1 MTAFL
6 LVGSRPP
13 GGPERSP
20 ALAARDA
27 AALTT
32 WHQGLRRWGLV
43 RSIALPDDRQAS
55 ASETLLC
62 LIVQVSGTDAAE
74 RLAER
79 WERLGGYRVTV
90 LRLLDATGGRRAR

>member
-6 LVGSRPP
+6 LVGSRRP

-32 WHQGLRRWGLV
+32 WHQGLRCWGLV
-43 RSIALPDDRQAS
+43 RSIGVPDQDAS
-55 ASETLLC
+55 TGETLLC
-62 LIVQVSGTDAAE
+62 LIVQVSGAEAAE
-74 RLAER
+74 RLATR
-79 WERLGGYRVTV
+79 WEQLGGYRVTV
-90 LRLLDATGGRRAR
+90 LALHDATGRRRAI

>member
-6 LVGSRPP
+6 LVGSRGP

-43 RSIALPDDRQAS
+43 RSIAVPDQDAS
-55 ASETLLC
+55 ADETLLC
-62 LIVQVSGTDAAE
+62 LILQVSGAEAAE
-74 RLAER
+74 RLATR
-79 WERLGGYRVTV
+79 WERLGGYKVTV
-90 LRLLDATGGRRAR
+90 LALHDATGRRRAT